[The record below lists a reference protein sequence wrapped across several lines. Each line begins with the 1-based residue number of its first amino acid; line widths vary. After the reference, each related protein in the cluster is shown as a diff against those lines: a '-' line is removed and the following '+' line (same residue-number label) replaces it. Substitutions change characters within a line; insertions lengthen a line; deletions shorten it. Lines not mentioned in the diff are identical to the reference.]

1 VDMDAFFAAIEA
13 RRHPELADK
22 PLIVGGRG
30 DPTKRGVVSTASYA
44 ARKRGI
50 HSGMPL
56 RRALQ
61 LCPDA
66 VFLPVDFK
74 EYEKISAQIK
84 TILRQFSPIVEDAGI
99 DEAFLDISGI
109 AESAA
114 KVARKI
120 KDTIKSET
128 GLTCSVGIGPNKL
141 VAKLA
146 SDMQKP
152 DGLTVIEEADI
163 QARIWPLA
171 VGKLPGVGPKTEAR
185 LRASGVETIGDLAAV
200 PAERL
205 VAEFGEA
212 HGGDLYEAARGIDE
226 SPLITHWEPR
236 SVGRQS
242 TFDHDMTERP
252 MLAARLI
259 ELVRKAVEDMRGEQ
273 RLAGTVAVKVRFKD
287 FETLTRE
294 ETLPQ
299 PAESLDLITRAAFDC
314 LNRVELA
321 KPVRLLGIR
330 LGELTPRG
338 GTPMESLEKKSLA
351 AMAKAAGGRFS
362 TELGIGLRSAD
373 SHEIF
378 KWFLASLLLAARI
391 SQTLAFRTYR
401 EFEKKRLMTA
411 AKIASSQWNDL
422 VSVLDA
428 GGYVRYDFKTATKL
442 QEICQALVR
451 NYGGDLN
458 RVHRAAS
465 DPSDLEQRIEALG
478 KGIGEVTINI
488 FLRELRGIWEK
499 ADPLPSELALSAA
512 KRRRLIPAQLTD
524 RRRALAILRE
534 RWLREKNKAVDFAD
548 FEAALI
554 RQGLAIKRKARRES
568 LDRGAEPRVSS
579 PAP

>member
-1 VDMDAFFAAIEA
+1 MDAFFAAVEA

-22 PLIVGGRG
+22 PLIIGGRG
-30 DPTKRGVVSTASYA
+30 DPTQRGVVSTASYD
-44 ARKRGI
+44 ARKCGVR
-50 HSGMPL
+50 SGMPL
-56 RRALQ
+56 RRAFQ
-61 LCPDA
+61 LCPDG

-74 EYEKISAQIK
+74 EYEKVAAQIK
-84 TILRQFSPIVEDAGI
+84 AILRQFTPIVEDAGI

-109 AESAA
+109 AKSSEQI
-114 KVARKI
+114 AREI
-120 KDTIKSET
+120 KDRIRSET

-152 DGLTVIEEADI
+152 DGLTIIEEADV
-163 QARIWPLA
+163 QTRIWSLA

-185 LRASGVETIGDLAAV
+185 LRANGIETVGDLAAI

-212 HGGDLYEAARGIDE
+212 HGADLYEAARGIDE
-226 SPLITHWEPR
+226 SPLITHWEPK

-242 TFDHDMTERP
+242 TFDQDVTERP
-252 MLAARLI
+252 ILAARLI
-259 ELVRKAVEDMRGEQ
+259 QLVRKAVEDLRGEQ
-273 RLAGTVAVKVRFKD
+273 RLARTVSVKVRFKD
-287 FETLTRE
+287 FETLTRDE
-294 ETLPQ
+294 ALPE
-299 PAESLDLITRAAFDC
+299 PSESLDLITRAAFDC
-314 LNRVELA
+314 FNRVELA

-330 LGELTPRG
+330 LSELMPRG
-338 GTPMESLEKKSLA
+338 GTPMESLKKQSLA
-351 AMAKAAGGRFS
+351 AMVKASGGRFS
-362 TELGIGLRSAD
+362 TELGIKLRSAD
-373 SHEIF
+373 SDEIF

-401 EFEKKRLMTA
+401 EFEKKRLMSA
-411 AKIASSQWNDL
+411 EKIASSEWNDL

-451 NYGGDLN
+451 DYDGDLN
-458 RVHRAAS
+458 RLHRAAS
-465 DPSDLEQRIEALG
+465 GPDDLERRIEALG

-488 FLRELRGIWEK
+488 FLRELRVIWEK
-499 ADPLPSELALSAA
+499 ADPLPSELVLSAA
-512 KRRRLIPAQLTD
+512 KQRRLIPPQLTD
-524 RRRALAILRE
+524 RRRALAILRD

-554 RQGLAIKRKARRES
+554 RRALATKRRARRPSSE
-568 LDRGAEPRVSS
+568 RGTEPHISAQ
-579 PAP
+579 AP

>member
-1 VDMDAFFAAIEA
+1 MDMDAFFAAIEA

-22 PLIVGGRG
+22 PLVIGGKG
-30 DPTKRGVVSTASYA
+30 DPAQRGVVSTASYE
-44 ARKRGI
+44 ARSRGV

-56 RRALQ
+56 RRAFQ

-66 VFLPVDFK
+66 VFLPVDFR

-84 TILRQFSPIVEDAGI
+84 AILRQFSPIVEDAGI
-99 DEAFLDISGI
+99 DEAFLDVSGI
-109 AESAA
+109 ARAGEEI
-114 KVARKI
+114 AREI
-120 KDTIKSET
+120 KDRIKSET

-146 SDMQKP
+146 SDLQKP
-152 DGLTVIEEADI
+152 DGLTIIEEDDI
-163 QARIWPLA
+163 RTRIWPLV
-171 VGKLPGVGPKTEAR
+171 VGKLPGVGPKTDAR
-185 LRASGVETIGDLAAV
+185 LRASGIETIGDLAAV
-200 PAERL
+200 SAERL
-205 VAEFGEA
+205 VVDFGEA
-212 HGGDLYEAARGIDE
+212 HGGDLYRAARGIDE
-226 SPLITHWEPR
+226 SPLITHWEPK

-242 TFDHDMTERP
+242 TFDRDVTERP
-252 MLAARLI
+252 MLAARLV
-259 ELVRKAVEDMRGEQ
+259 ELARKAVEDMRDEQ
-273 RLAGTVAVKVRFKD
+273 RLARTVSVKVRFKD
-287 FETLTRE
+287 FETFTRE
-294 ETLPQ
+294 ETLPE
-299 PAESLDLITRAAFDC
+299 PTESLELIARAAFDC

-338 GTPMESLEKKSLA
+338 EPPMKPSKSRGLA
-351 AMAKAAGGRFS
+351 AMVKASGGRFS
-362 TELGIGLRSAD
+362 TELGIRLRSTD
-373 SHEIF
+373 SDEIF

-401 EFEKKRLMTA
+401 EFEKNKLMSA
-411 AKIASSQWNDL
+411 KKIAASAWDDL

-451 NYGGDLN
+451 NYDGDLN
-458 RVHRAAS
+458 RLHRAAS
-465 DPSDLEQRIEALG
+465 DSNDLERKLEALG
-478 KGIGEVTINI
+478 KGIGAVTINI

-499 ADPLPSELALSAA
+499 ADPPPSELVLSAA
-512 KRRRLIPAQLTD
+512 RQRRLVPPRLTD

-534 RWLREKNKAVDFAD
+534 RWLRQKNKAVDFAD

-554 RQGLAIKRKARRES
+554 REGLAMKRRARRLS
-568 LDRGAEPRVSS
+568 LHRGVKPRRSR